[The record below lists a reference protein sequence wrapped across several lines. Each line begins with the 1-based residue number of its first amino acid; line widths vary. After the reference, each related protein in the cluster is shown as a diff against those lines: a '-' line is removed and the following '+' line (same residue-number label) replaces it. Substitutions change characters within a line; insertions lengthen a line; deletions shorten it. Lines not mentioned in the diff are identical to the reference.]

1 MRLGSICL
9 NEGFNVFCEM
19 REFNDLKLRGE
30 KQMEDEKRENP
41 EIMAYEE
48 SRVKNGT
55 ADHLEAVA
63 DIIFKQ
69 VQYAEERRWWD
80 GIKNNYR

>member
-1 MRLGSICL
+1 MK
-9 NEGFNVFCEM
+9 
-19 REFNDLKLRGE
+19 DK
-30 KQMEDEKRENP
+30 KRKNSER
-41 EIMAYEE
+41 MAYEE
-48 SRVKNGT
+48 SRVKENT

-69 VQYAEERRWWD
+69 VQHAEERRWWD